1 MVTHTDNGAKDID
14 TVLVDVDNLTVHYAL
29 RSGLVDRLFGRSHRT
44 VRAVDGVSFTLH
56 RGEVLGL
63 VGESGSGK
71 TTLGRAMLGMV
82 RATSGTIRFS
92 GRDVTKTSRRELKSL
107 RSRVQMV
114 FQDPHASLNPAMNLL
129 TAIGH
134 PLQIHRRAASKAQ
147 LRRAVSDALELVG
160 LTPVDEFLQKYPSD
174 LSGGQRQR
182 AVIARAIVLRPEI
195 IVADEPVSMLDMSV
209 RSKVLQLMID
219 LKNALGLTYL
229 YVTHD
234 LATAKFLCDRIAI
247 LYLGRVV
254 EIGTA
259 EEIFADPK
267 HPYTRALLD
276 TVPDPDLSRGAHRRV
291 ARGEIP
297 DAARPPSGCSF
308 HPRCPLAF
316 EPCGWE
322 GRDLRQLLERR
333 WTSQGLDAFAAERR
347 VIANLDELET
357 ESLSVMLKPAAPHSV
372 QEVRDL
378 LGAVERD
385 SSAEP
390 FWRGVAE
397 IATEGDGVVVRF
409 HEAKDVALTAV
420 ANREVACLL
429 FTKGDGE
436 DVPPWRDVTTGQ
448 QGAGESPPGPAD
460 SASSPHLMRRQ
471 V

>member
-1 MVTHTDNGAKDID
+1 MQMVTSTDDSADDSD

-29 RSGLVDRLFGRSHRT
+29 RSGLLDRLLGRSHRM
-44 VRAVDGVSFTLH
+44 VKAIDGVSFVLR

-82 RATSGTIRFS
+82 RATSGTICFS
-92 GRDVTKTSRRELKSL
+92 GRDVTKMSRRELRSL
-107 RSRVQMV
+107 RSRAQMV

-134 PLQIHRRAASKAQ
+134 PLQIHRRAGSKAQ
-147 LRRAVSDALELVG
+147 LRRAVSDALEHVG
-160 LTPVDEFLQKYPSD
+160 LTPVDDFLQKYPSD
-174 LSGGQRQR
+174 LSGGQKQR

-234 LATAKFLCDRIAI
+234 LATAKFFCDRIAI

-267 HPYTRALLD
+267 HPYTRALLEA
-276 TVPDPDLSRGAHRRV
+276 VPDPDLSRGAHRRV

-297 DAARPPSGCSF
+297 DAARPPAGCSF

-333 WTSQGLDAFAAERR
+333 WTAAGLDAFAAERNM
-347 VIANLDELET
+347 IANLDELDT
-357 ESLSVMLKPAAPHSV
+357 DSLSVTLKPAAPNSA
-372 QEVRDL
+372 QDVRDL
-378 LGAVERD
+378 LGAVQKD
-385 SSAEP
+385 SPGDP

-397 IATEGDGVVVRF
+397 ITTDSDGVVIRF
-409 HEAKDVALTAV
+409 HEPTDVALTAV

-429 FTKGDGE
+429 FTKGDCE
-436 DVPPWRDVTTGQ
+436 DVPPWRDVTTTQ
-448 QGAGESPPGPAD
+448 QAAGD
-460 SASSPHLMRRQ
+460 SRPWTRG
-471 V
+471 